1 MGVNASPMP
10 PTNSVKA
17 ILFDLDGTLR
27 HTCPS
32 GTKTFLD
39 FAVQLGVT
47 DAVEKRLKA
56 ARWSHYYWAQSPEL
70 LKDLQDFPEEEGFWL
85 NYAQRHLMAFDCTPQ
100 SARDLAPKIHRYMRE
115 QYEPGD
121 CVPADV
127 PHTLQQLKSA
137 GYRLAVLSNRTEP
150 CQEQLEELGLDIFF
164 EFSLVAGEVEV
175 WKPDPQIFHHALE
188 RLGTRTGDTLYI
200 GDNYFADVLGAQAAG
215 LRPILVDPEGL
226 FPDAGC
232 PVIRSMSEL
241 LDILHD
247 TLVAQQC

>member
-1 MGVNASPMP
+1 ML

-32 GTKTFLD
+32 GPKTFLD

-47 DAVEKRLKA
+47 DTQEKRIKA

-70 LKDLQDFPEEEGFWL
+70 LQDLEDYSDEDRFWM
-85 NYAQRHLMAFDCTPQ
+85 NYAQRHLLAFDCTPETVQ
-100 SARDLAPKIHRYMRE
+100 ELAPKINRYMRE

-127 PHTLQQLKSA
+127 PETLQYLKQA

-150 CQEQLEELGLDIFF
+150 CQEQLADLGLDVFF
-164 EFSLVAGEVEV
+164 EFSLVAGEVQV

-188 RLGTRTGDTLYI
+188 RLGTQTSDTLYI
-200 GDNYFADVLGAQAAG
+200 GDNYFADVVGAQAAG
-215 LRPILVDPEGL
+215 LRPVLVDPEGI

-247 TLVAQQC
+247 APVAQQC